1 MLIITC
7 GNAERADD
15 AVGLLV
21 AKRLQELCINVKIC
35 SGETSDLLEIWN
47 MHENVIV
54 VDCVVTGAA
63 VGTVHVWDASQPV
76 ELQSSAST
84 HGLGVGEAI
93 ELARAFGCL
102 PPRLR
107 IYGIEGN
114 KFTIGGMVSVEVERA
129 VDEVVT
135 RIANEMRAG

>member
-1 MLIITC
+1 MLIVAC
-7 GNAERADD
+7 GNSERADD
-15 AVGLLV
+15 AIGLLI
-21 AKRLQELCINVKIC
+21 AKRLQEMRINVKVC

-54 VDCVVTGAA
+54 VDCVVTGSA

-76 ELQSSAST
+76 QLQSSRST

-102 PPRLR
+102 PSRLR
-107 IYGIEGN
+107 IYGIEG
-114 KFTIGGMVSVEVERA
+114 KDFTIGGTVSVEVERA
-129 VDEVVT
+129 ADEVVT
-135 RIANEMRAG
+135 RIANEMRTG

>member
-1 MLIITC
+1 MLIVAC

-21 AKRLQELCINVKIC
+21 AKRLQELNINVKIC

-54 VDCVVTGAA
+54 IDCVITGAPA
-63 VGTVHVWDASQPV
+63 GTVHVWDASQPV
-76 ELQSSAST
+76 ELHSSAST

-102 PPRLR
+102 PRRLK
-107 IYGIEGN
+107 IYGIEGKN
-114 KFTIGGMVSVEVERA
+114 FTIGGIVSFEVDRA
-129 VDEVVT
+129 ANEVVT
-135 RIANEMRAG
+135 RIADEMREG